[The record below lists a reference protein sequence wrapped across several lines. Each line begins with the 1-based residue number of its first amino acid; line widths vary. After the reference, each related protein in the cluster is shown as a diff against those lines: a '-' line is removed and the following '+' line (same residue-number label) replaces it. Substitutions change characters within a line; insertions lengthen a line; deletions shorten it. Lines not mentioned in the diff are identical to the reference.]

1 MVVRAAPEGW
11 YLVTQPDHAAL
22 AGELAHH
29 WTLPQL
35 PGERDPEF
43 LEAVARHDSGWQQ
56 VDAAPRFHPDGAP
69 VSFMEWPLLEA
80 VGVWRRSVADARALG
95 ETAGYVVARHF
106 CLLGEMARGRRLGPA
121 ERDALEAFLE
131 ECDPAPRQERLEHVT
146 SLLQVCDLLSMCLV
160 TGGRMNTALLRK
172 LGIAAEFEAGH
183 QAANDCLR
191 LEPYPFDSTLS
202 LSCPARFLPNGGRV
216 PQPSSDMRFLVAP
229 GLQSVQSL

>member
-1 MVVRAAPEGW
+1 MPEGW
-11 YLVTQPDHAAL
+11 YLVTQADHAAL
-22 AGELAHH
+22 AGELARY
-29 WTLPQL
+29 WAFPQL
-35 PGERDPEF
+35 PGARDPEF
-43 LEAVARHDSGWQQ
+43 LEAVTRHDSGWQQ

-69 VSFMEWPLLEA
+69 VSFMEWPPAEA
-80 VGVWRRSVADARALG
+80 VDVWRRAVADARALG

-106 CLLGEMARGRRLGPA
+106 CLLGQMARGRRLGPA

-131 ECDPAPRQERLEHVT
+131 ECDPAPRQERLEHLT
-146 SLLQVCDLLSMCLV
+146 SLLQVCDLLSLYLV

-202 LSCPARFLPNGGRV
+202 LSCPARFLPHGGRV
-216 PQPSSDMRFLVAP
+216 PQPSPGMRFLVAP